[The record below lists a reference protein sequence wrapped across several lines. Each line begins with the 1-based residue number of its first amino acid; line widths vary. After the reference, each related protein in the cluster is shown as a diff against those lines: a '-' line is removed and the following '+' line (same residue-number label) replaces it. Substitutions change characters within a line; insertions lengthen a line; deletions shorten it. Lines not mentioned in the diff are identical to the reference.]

1 MKRLLL
7 ALAVLAG
14 LAATAFGLALAAATR
29 PFDPPATVPG
39 YRQAQLEV
47 AHRDVPLSV
56 HVWYPATQGT
66 PQLIGQNALFYGHHV
81 RPDAPLPGQAPVV
94 VLSHGSGGNAVQLG
108 WLAAHLAN
116 RGYLVIAANHPG
128 TTSRDSLPARTV
140 MVWERTADLTAL
152 LDWIDS
158 GGLPGFAVAGGV
170 TAAGFSLGGHT
181 ALAAG
186 GLRVSKAAFIAYC
199 DRNAGKVDC
208 GWMQAS
214 GVDFTTIDA
223 TRYEADLSDPRVTR
237 VIAID
242 PALPQAATED
252 SLAAMALPVQVVNLG
267 EPDTIPEAMR
277 ADGIAARMPQA
288 RHVAVPGAAHFSALP
303 RCSWL
308 GVAVIGLAGDDN
320 ICSDRGLRPRDE
332 VQQDILARIDAFL
345 PPATPH

>member
-7 ALAVLAG
+7 ALAGLAG
-14 LAATAFGLALAAATR
+14 LAVSAFGLAFAAATR
-29 PFDPPATVPG
+29 RFDPPPVVPG

-56 HVWYPATQGT
+56 HIWYPATEG
-66 PQLIGQNALFYGHHV
+66 PPELIGQNALFYGHHV
-81 RPDAPLPGQAPVV
+81 RPDAPLPSRAPVV

-116 RGYLVIAANHPG
+116 KGYLVIAADHPG

-140 MVWERTADLTAL
+140 MVWERTADVSAP
-152 LDWIDS
+152 LDWLDA
-158 GGLPGFAVAGGV
+158 GGLPGFTAADGV

-186 GLRVSKAAFIAYC
+186 GLRLSKAAFIAYC
-199 DRNAGKVDC
+199 DRNRGKVDC
-208 GWMQAS
+208 GWLQAG
-214 GVDFTTIDA
+214 GVDFDAIDA
-223 TRYEADLSDPRVTR
+223 ARYEADLSDRRITR
-237 VIAID
+237 VIAMD
-242 PALPQAATED
+242 PALPQAATKA
-252 SLAAMALPVQVVNLG
+252 SLAAMALPVLILNLG
-267 EPDTIPEAMR
+267 DLDTIPDAMR
-277 ADGIAARMPQA
+277 ADGIAARMPRA
-288 RHVAVPGAAHFSALP
+288 RHVTLPGAAHFSALP

-332 VQQDILARIDAFL
+332 VQQDILSRIDEVL
-345 PPATPH
+345 PPNATP